1 MVDQSK
7 KYERVFVND
16 DDNGVKYYTIIYKT
30 IRDYLNNYAGYNA
43 QQYETYKND
52 FEMLCNRE
60 EYYSQ
65 EAAQGFY
72 QDVLHKQDITI
83 DNTENFKMLQLA
95 CAINGESIVKMGE
108 VVHHMEGELGSE
120 TTYYMMHEPL
130 RSFDDFEGSVRE
142 FCQLKNNLSGLYITP
157 IFQDNKFYL
166 GFVNIRDGRFNKDDM
181 KIYVPKDQES
191 TTKTAKSCMEAMED
205 IFKHIDVSR
214 AGFYENNFRKFSDFQ
229 KENTRRDSSEDDVV
243 IIESDS
249 SSSDES
255 QDMLH
260 TQHDVPN
267 YDNTQHNGFEFDNS
281 PFNTP
286 PPQFG
291 NFPPISNIPSYNP
304 GPQNMP
310 PYHQGPQNMPSYGY
324 SQNPVGHDLS
334 NGSPSSFIHNTSN
347 RENSFSPNTHGTSD
361 LHSNASGAGFEPISS
376 DDEYK
381 RVRKLLETQSKSYTI
396 FRPMVSRG
404 INDMLLKKDK
414 DIKFEEIIQYYEE
427 YKIFLEQ
434 NDVKILQTLYG
445 LEQGANFSVDSNGN
459 TYMTKKNDSGEDI
472 YVCTTPVSYDDGRFG
487 QILQNFLETH
497 QNFSGIFAVT
507 CNYDLGDEWSLTTC
521 KIQNGQITNVC
532 TPKFFAADRRS
543 LGAMYCLKYLLSKNS
558 YNEYKEERALQEEY
572 FNKALPIINTV
583 NQSIEGRRRTQHT
596 PEFNQPHFNM
606 LPPLQVGNVPPILN
620 IPPHNPGPQNPYRG
634 NPNFDLYDTPNNMPQ
649 FYVCNGFDSDLYEE
663 DLRNGNTKEIESYFF
678 RSCCRNVSAYDLPRD
693 YQPLELLYYSCISQ
707 HGEHEPGK
715 DDPAE

>member
-108 VVHHMEGELGSE
+108 VVHHMEGELGGE

-130 RSFDDFEGSVRE
+130 RSFDDFEGSVRN
-142 FCQLKNNLSGLYITP
+142 FCQTNHNPSGLYITP

-267 YDNTQHNGFEFDNS
+267 YDNTQHNGFEFNDS
-281 PFNTP
+281 PFDMP
-286 PPQFG
+286 PPPPSQFS
-291 NFPPISNIPSYNP
+291 NLPPIPNRLPYHP

-310 PYHQGPQNMPSYGY
+310 PHHQGSQNMPSYGY
-324 SQNPVGHDLS
+324 SQNPVGHDSS
-334 NGSPSSFIHNTSN
+334 NGFSPYFHDTPN
-347 RENSFSPNTHGTSD
+347 RENSFSPNTHGTGDSHD
-361 LHSNASGAGFEPISS
+361 NDSGAGFQAVSS
-376 DDEYK
+376 DDEY
-381 RVRKLLETQSKSYTI
+381 RIVRELLAVQSEHYKGYKPI
-396 FRPMVSRG
+396 INQG
-404 INDMLLKKDK
+404 IDATLLKENKN
-414 DIKFEEIIQYYEE
+414 IKFDEIIKYYENDRRN
-427 YKIFLEQ
+427 LEL

-472 YVCTTPVSYDDGRFG
+472 YVCTF
-487 QILQNFLETH
+487 
-497 QNFSGIFAVT
+497 
-507 CNYDLGDEWSLTTC
+507 
-521 KIQNGQITNVC
+521 
-532 TPKFFAADRRS
+532 
-543 LGAMYCLKYLLSKNS
+543 
-558 YNEYKEERALQEEY
+558 YKT
-572 FNKALPIINTV
+572 F
-583 NQSIEGRRRTQHT
+583 
-596 PEFNQPHFNM
+596 
-606 LPPLQVGNVPPILN
+606 
-620 IPPHNPGPQNPYRG
+620 
-634 NPNFDLYDTPNNMPQ
+634 
-649 FYVCNGFDSDLYEE
+649 
-663 DLRNGNTKEIESYFF
+663 
-678 RSCCRNVSAYDLPRD
+678 
-693 YQPLELLYYSCISQ
+693 
-707 HGEHEPGK
+707 
-715 DDPAE
+715 